1 MLKFGGTSVG
11 TPESILRVKA
21 IVEAAPQPII
31 VVVSALSGVTD
42 ALIALAECARQG
54 SDAYR
59 QSLAELRQRH
69 HRMAESVIEPAK
81 CAAVTKQMDAL
92 IDELASI
99 VYGVS
104 LIQDLPA
111 KTADAIVAYGER
123 LSSLIC
129 AHLFQGAVHYDS
141 RTFIKTMRKN
151 DKHVVDFDST
161 TPLVRQTFANCQQTA
176 VLGGFIASDRD
187 SGATTNLGRGGS
199 DYTAAIVAA
208 AMPLKFGPMWTV
220 S

>member
-59 QSLAELRQRH
+59 QSLDELRQRH

-92 IDELASI
+92 IDELSRQSAPVVIMPTYSAMMELRGNLAER
-99 VYGVS
+99 YG
-104 LIQDLPA
+104 LR
-111 KTADAIVAYGER
+111 E
-123 LSSLIC
+123 
-129 AHLFQGAVHYDS
+129 F
-141 RTFIKTMRKN
+141 
-151 DKHVVDFDST
+151 
-161 TPLVRQTFANCQQTA
+161 
-176 VLGGFIASDRD
+176 
-187 SGATTNLGRGGS
+187 
-199 DYTAAIVAA
+199 
-208 AMPLKFGPMWTV
+208 WE
-220 S
+220 